1 MFLPLEGLLNLTHFI
16 YHGES
21 NSINLLPFIFL
32 QVILD
37 LNIVLCSFAYVN
49 FGSSEP
55 TQTSQGPPTVQPD
68 LKVRPLALIGGSFM
82 NLYLYLLHWEK
93 TGAPGGKTLPCH

>member
-1 MFLPLEGLLNLTHFI
+1 MFPLEGLFNLTYSI

-21 NSINLLPFIFL
+21 NSILHLQFIFL
-32 QVILD
+32 WVTLD

>member
-1 MFLPLEGLLNLTHFI
+1 MFLPLEGLLTLTHFI

-68 LKVRPLALIGGSFM
+68 LKVRPLALIGDTFLI
-82 NLYLYLLHWEK
+82 LYLYLLHWEK